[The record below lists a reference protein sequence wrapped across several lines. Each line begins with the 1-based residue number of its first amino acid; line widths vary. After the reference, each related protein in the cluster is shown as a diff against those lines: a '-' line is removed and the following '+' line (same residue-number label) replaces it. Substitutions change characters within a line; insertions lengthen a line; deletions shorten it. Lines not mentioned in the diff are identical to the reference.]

1 MRLTDKRR
9 SGKRYCGSLYN
20 RQGMDVQA
28 TEIIS
33 HQRKGKRKKNTN
45 YLINLIEEKIQIAH
59 QRTWENWVSPELGTR
74 GPSQW
79 NV

>member
-1 MRLTDKRR
+1 MPSWKKLLRQPIQQAKDGCPSYRNKFSPKKR
-9 SGKRYCGSLYN
+9 K
-20 RQGMDVQA
+20 M
-28 TEIIS
+28 
-33 HQRKGKRKKNTN
+33 KKNTN